1 MPTTAAGENQG
12 EGQPAVTAPLGD
24 ATEQGQHAQ
33 AVASAGSS
41 GKGHAAVGG
50 IGDGGGQQ
58 VEHAAADSASD
69 GGKHADLGAI
79 EAARAAFVAATEAKA
94 AAVAQRGSLLDLVM
108 AGLSTD
114 MNVRLEG

>member
-1 MPTTAAGENQG
+1 VKHAAADSASE
-12 EGQPAVTAPLGD
+12 EGQQV
-24 ATEQGQHAQ
+24 E
-33 AVASAGSS
+33 
-41 GKGHAAVGG
+41 HAAA
-50 IGDGGGQQ
+50 DSAREKGQQ